1 MTEKLKV
8 SREVADAIEYLGK
21 VGCDFEEAMESHVST
36 GWSNFS
42 DERVIALN
50 GLTSKELAT
59 ALIVGYE
66 VRMTPHEVIA
76 NEHRRTVKEA
86 VDGRAGRFELTEL
99 GIEKRKSFVEG
110 IEFILDTLNIKIK
123 GVNDNDN

>member
-8 SREVADAIEYLGK
+8 SREVADAIDSFRSEFGDETLL
-21 VGCDFEEAMESHVST
+21 CRHAQ
-36 GWSNFS
+36 GWE
-42 DERVIALN
+42 DHEPLCKLPMVD
-50 GLTSKELAT
+50 LAT

-86 VDGRAGRFELTEL
+86 IDGRAGRFELTEL

-123 GVNDNDN
+123 GVNDR